1 MSDESAFP
9 DEPTGEALDRD
20 TLFPEGDE
28 PESSARR
35 QVTARGVALVGAR
48 VVGGLV
54 GLGVAV
60 ATIAAASL
68 LPLPTVSADV
78 PSERIVPVPTA
89 QQLVC
94 PGAILRLSDES
105 GAGATQ
111 VSAVGRPIVLTAVSS
126 GSRES
131 TPIASSDA
139 ATGGTSAAPTVVS
152 TPPGESG
159 TGERVTLSGAQSQQ
173 VAEGDLQG
181 LAASGCTVANGEA
194 WLTGGAT
201 TVGRTTLLVLTNP
214 SEVPATVDIELFD
227 ETGQVLAPGTRGII
241 VPPSGQ
247 RVLSLAGFK
256 PGMLSPVVHV
266 TSTGGQISAILQ
278 QSIVRGLAAGGVD
291 VVDSAPLSSDAVIP
305 GVLFTDVASS
315 QALRGGGEAYLDV
328 VNVLRLFAPGEDEA
342 EVTVSLVPEDGAQ
355 TGSTF
360 DLSLDA
366 GAVAEIS
373 LEDVPTGTYT
383 VRVSSSV
390 PLAAGVRATSAVGA
404 TSDFSWYTPSL
415 QLQERAQLTVAPG
428 PTPVLHLTDASGTES
443 VVELAQIGGAATTV
457 TVPAGGSALVPLTAE
472 TSYLL
477 TGFGS
482 LYGAVT
488 YSDGAQLARFGVQPP
503 GATSDPIV
511 VYP

>member
-20 TLFPEGDE
+20 TLFPEADE

-35 QVTARGVALVGAR
+35 QVTARGVAVVGAR

-54 GLGVAV
+54 GLAVAA

-68 LPLPTVSADV
+68 LPLPTVSAEV
-78 PSERIVPVPTA
+78 ASERIIPVPTA

-94 PGAILRLSDES
+94 PGAALRLSDES

-111 VSAVGRPIVLTAVSS
+111 ASAIGRPVVLSGVSS
-126 GSRES
+126 GTLE
-131 TPIASSDA
+131 TDPIASSDA
-139 ATGGTSAAPTVVS
+139 ATGGTSAAPTIVS
-152 TPPGESG
+152 TPPGESE
-159 TGERVTLSGAQSQQ
+159 TGDRVTLSGAQSQQ
-173 VAEGDLQG
+173 VSEGDLQG
-181 LAASGCTVANGEA
+181 LTASSCAVASSDA

-214 SEVPATVDIELFD
+214 SEVPATVDLELFD
-227 ETGQVLAPGTRGII
+227 ETGEVLAPGTRGIV

-256 PGMLSPVVHV
+256 PDMLAPVVHV
-266 TSTGGQISAILQ
+266 TSTGGQVSAILQ

-291 VVDSAPLSSDAVIP
+291 LVDSAPLSSDIVIP
-305 GVLFTDVASS
+305 GVLFTDVGAA
-315 QALRGGGEAYLDV
+315 QALRSGGEAYLDV
-328 VNVLRLFAPGEDEA
+328 VNALRLFAPGTDEV
-342 EVTVSLVPEDGAQ
+342 ELTVGLIPEDGAQ

-360 DLSLDA
+360 DVTLDA
-366 GAVAEIS
+366 GTVTEVS
-373 LEDVPTGTYT
+373 FEQVPTGTYT
-383 VRVSSSV
+383 VQISATAPV
-390 PLAAGVRATSAVGA
+390 AAGVRATSAVGA
-404 TSDFSWYTPSL
+404 TTDFAWYSPAP
-415 QLQERAQLTVAPG
+415 QLQDRAQFSVAAG
-428 PTPVLHLTDASGTES
+428 PSPVLHLSDSSGTES
-443 VVELAQIGGAATTV
+443 VVEIAQLDGATTAV
-457 TVPAGGSALVPLTAE
+457 TVPAGGSLVVPLTAE

-477 TGFGS
+477 TGFGT

-488 YSDGAQLARFGVQPP
+488 LSDGAQLARYSVQPL